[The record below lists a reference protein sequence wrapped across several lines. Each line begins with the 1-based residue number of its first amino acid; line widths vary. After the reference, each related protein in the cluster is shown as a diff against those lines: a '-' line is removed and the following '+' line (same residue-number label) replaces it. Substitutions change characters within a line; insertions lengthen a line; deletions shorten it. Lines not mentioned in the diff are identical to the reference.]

1 MQQTTPKAILTYGC
15 AHLTKFKVNLEFYMN
30 FGDNEIGCMHL
41 CQRILQAILE
51 MAKLVIDW
59 TTSLLIYVLV
69 ARTLC
74 YL

>member
-1 MQQTTPKAILTYGC
+1 
-15 AHLTKFKVNLEFYMN
+15 MN

-69 ARTLC
+69 ACTLC